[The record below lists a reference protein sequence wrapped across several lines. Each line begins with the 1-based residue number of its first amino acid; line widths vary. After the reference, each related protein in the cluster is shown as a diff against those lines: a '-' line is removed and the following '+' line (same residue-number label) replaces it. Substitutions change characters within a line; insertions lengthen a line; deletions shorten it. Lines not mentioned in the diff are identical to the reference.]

1 MEPVPI
7 LQRVKMMTAINETE
21 GFTFISKK
29 NVLVNQDNYTQYARY
44 SVGTYQD
51 NFFKMPFTNNHELK
65 TALNAGLNKIHMY
78 YNTMNELLMPLF
90 PTFGGWVQ
98 DGCLVID
105 TVFLTN
111 NLEQAENMGNRK
123 NQKAIFDFK
132 TMGEIS
138 L

>member
-1 MEPVPI
+1 MEPVPMP
-7 LQRVKMMTAINETE
+7 QRVKMMTAINETE

-29 NVLVNQDNYTQYARY
+29 NVLVNQDNYTEYARY
-44 SVGTYQD
+44 SVGNYQD
-51 NFFKMPFTNNHELK
+51 NFFKMQFTNNHELK

-78 YNTMNELLMPLF
+78 FNTGNELLMPLF

-105 TVFLTN
+105 PVFLEN
-111 NLEQAENMGNRK
+111 NLEKAEKMGKFK
-123 NQKAIFDFK
+123 NQEAIFDFK
-132 TMGEIS
+132 TMEEIP